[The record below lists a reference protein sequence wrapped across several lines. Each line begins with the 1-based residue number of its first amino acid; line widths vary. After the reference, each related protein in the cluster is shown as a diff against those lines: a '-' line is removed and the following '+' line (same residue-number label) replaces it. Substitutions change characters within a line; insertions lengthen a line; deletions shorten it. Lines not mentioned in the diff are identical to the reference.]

1 MPRVGVTRGNRNGL
15 DGPEERTEAD
25 DDAGQI
31 EPGGQHRGDDE
42 DRDADSGE
50 QPACRQVHEKAIES
64 QSGVICKAQQTR
76 ERATPICRQRR
87 VMINCA
93 TAGMT
98 NSPSLKASRPQGYE
112 RSGATGRGFPLRR
125 RQQAKRRQHE

>member
-1 MPRVGVTRGNRNGL
+1 VPRVGVTRGNRNGL

-76 ERATPICRQRR
+76 ERVTHESRHVTRPEARMTAGEESTSARERRR
-87 VMINCA
+87 VR
-93 TAGMT
+93 
-98 NSPSLKASRPQGYE
+98 RPE
-112 RSGATGRGFPLRR
+112 AARR
-125 RQQAKRRQHE
+125 ARA

>member
-1 MPRVGVTRGNRNGL
+1 MPGVGVPRGNRNGL

-50 QPACRQVHEKAIES
+50 QPACRRAHEVFILP
-64 QSGVICKAQQTR
+64 VL
-76 ERATPICRQRR
+76 
-87 VMINCA
+87 
-93 TAGMT
+93 
-98 NSPSLKASRPQGYE
+98 SLGFR
-112 RSGATGRGFPLRR
+112 TTCRGFVAPT
-125 RQQAKRRQHE
+125 